1 EDVMFRLRV
10 MSLMLLVVACDE
22 DPTTLS
28 LTGET
33 MGTTYNIV
41 AVDRTGSSNL
51 EEVSDAVEET
61 LTRVNA
67 GMSNWDPN
75 SEISRFNAVK
85 HTEPVPVSAELAD
98 VMQASIDIHA
108 RSGGL
113 FDVTLGPLIE
123 LWGFGVRRSE
133 DPIPTDR
140 EIAEALDRVGQSKF
154 VALTRIPDTLRK
166 SRPDTSIYLAAIAK
180 GHGVD
185 EIALTLRALGFEDF
199 MVEIGG
205 DLFATG
211 LSTDDKPWR
220 IGIERPD
227 AQDRVVEEI
236 IELSGYGLAT
246 SGDYRNYF
254 EENGIRYPH
263 ILDAR
268 TGRPMTHKTASATVI
283 ADTAML
289 ADGWATAMLALGSER
304 GMQIA
309 EEQGLAVFF
318 ITRVGGSD
326 VTQFEAVASTR
337 FQALQAG
344 E

>member
-1 EDVMFRLRV
+1 

-22 DPTTLS
+22 DPATLS

-51 EEVSDAVEET
+51 EEVSDAVQET

-268 TGRPMTHKTASATVI
+268 TGRPITHKTASATVI

>member
-1 EDVMFRLRV
+1 MFRLRV

-22 DPTTLS
+22 DPATLS

-41 AVDRTGSSNL
+41 AVDLTGSSNL

-98 VMQASIDIHA
+98 VIQASIDIHA

-123 LWGFGVRRSE
+123 LWGFGVRRPE

-154 VALTRIPDTLRK
+154 VALTRNPDTLRK

-185 EIALTLRALGFEDF
+185 EIALTLRDLGFEDF

-211 LSTDDKPWR
+211 LSPDDKPWR

-254 EENGIRYPH
+254 EEDGIRYAH

-268 TGRPMTHKTASATVI
+268 TGWPITHKTASATVI

>member
-1 EDVMFRLRV
+1 MFRLRV

-123 LWGFGVRRSE
+123 LWGFGVRRPE

-268 TGRPMTHKTASATVI
+268 TGRPITHKTASATVI

>member
-1 EDVMFRLRV
+1 MFRLRV

-22 DPTTLS
+22 DPATLS

-51 EEVSDAVEET
+51 EEVSDAVQET

-268 TGRPMTHKTASATVI
+268 TGRPITHKTASATVI